1 MKRRKK
7 RRLRSARVNKR
18 VLINNQRTV
27 ILTALFMCGLLL
39 GSVSVKNADTEILE
53 KIKELTESF
62 ILQKSSQSILQNFA
76 ASAGTDTLF
85 ILLSVMFGLCIIGEP
100 VLWLLPLV
108 RGLGIGLSSGYIY
121 KTYNLQGVMYCLAI
135 IFIPAMLSVAATIIS
150 CKESIITSKEIF
162 NTLKENKPLNKPD
175 YFKLFIIRNLILY
188 GLMLFSSGLGSALT
202 YFFASDIIH
211 LS

>member
-1 MKRRKK
+1 MKRRRK
-7 RRLRSARVNKR
+7 RSFKAARISRR
-18 VLINNQRTV
+18 VLISNQRTV
-27 ILTALFMCGLLL
+27 ILTALFICGLLL
-39 GSVSVKNADTEILE
+39 GSVSVKNADANILE
-53 KIKELTESF
+53 KIKELTENF
-62 ILQKSSQSILQNFA
+62 ILQKNSQSILQNFA
-76 ASAGTDTLF
+76 ASAGTDTIF

-100 VLWLLPLV
+100 ILWLLPLI

-135 IFIPAMLSVAATIIS
+135 IFIPTMLSVAATIIS
-150 CKESIITSKEIF
+150 CKESIITSREIF

-202 YFFASDIIH
+202 YFFAPNIIL